1 MYTKNE
7 DKLSI
12 KLKRLKLERLNIIKK
27 TYYSNVLFVK
37 WHPWNLQLESSNVIY
52 QFYVIL
58 IFFTKIW

>member
-37 WHPWNLQLESSNVIY
+37 
-52 QFYVIL
+52 
-58 IFFTKIW
+58 